1 MFLNNNKMK
10 SFCLKS
16 KNFLIPSKFNQLMK
30 RIYKAKYNNMNKI
43 SIFINYRMS
52 NKSDG

>member
-1 MFLNNNKMK
+1 MK
-10 SFCLKS
+10 K
-16 KNFLIPSKFNQLMK
+16 
-30 RIYKAKYNNMNKI
+30 IYKAKDNNMKKI